1 MSQQIEYVLYL
12 INLIIRALAQFIVDY
27 YIVIFLII
35 VSTILIIRYLVSKTK
50 RKIVTFRRGTPE
62 IIDCQETVDTVF
74 GYSKLKKKL
83 VVFLK
88 EKDVFPFPLVS
99 FRRLTHYWVTVE
111 GYPHVI
117 NMMELQDI
125 AKKTINEEFL
135 ALYKQSMLPEIV
147 SKVLKAKLKQQLT
160 VLLAGLC
167 IGVLIGFI
175 LSPIYL
181 LFFEFI

>member
-1 MSQQIEYVLYL
+1 MQQQIEYILYIL
-12 INLIIRALAQFIVDY
+12 NLIFRALGQFIVDF
-27 YIVIFLII
+27 YIVIFLIV
-35 VSTILIIRYLVSKTK
+35 VSTILVLRYLMAKTK
-50 RKIVTFRRGTPE
+50 HKIITFRRGTPE
-62 IIDCQETVDTVF
+62 IIDSQETVDTVF

-99 FRRLTHYWVTVE
+99 FRRLTHYWVTIE

-135 ALYKQSMLPEIV
+135 ALYKQSMLPDIV

-167 IGVLIGFI
+167 IGVLVGFL
-175 LSPIYL
+175 LSPVYL